1 MNNNNIHYNI
11 FHKNSPF
18 AKTNAA
24 ALLIGVGGVLSVITD
39 MSWLVCDMMH
49 GFRTYHAFI
58 LIGLSIS
65 VAIIVVGFILFYRG
79 IKIYN
84 DKQDIKCVTTK
95 ERLKE
100 LELRISQIEAH
111 IISKEVI

>member
-11 FHKNSPF
+11 FNQNSPF
-18 AKTNAA
+18 AKTSAS
-24 ALLIGVGGVLSVITD
+24 ALLIGVGGMLSIVTD
-39 MSWLVCDMMH
+39 MTWLVCDMMH

-84 DKQDIKCVTTK
+84 NKQDIKCNTTK
-95 ERLKE
+95 TRIEE
-100 LELRISQIEAH
+100 LELRISQLEAY
-111 IISKEVI
+111 ITKEVI